1 MNFYRHWY
9 NLNEVRNKMLSDISS
24 LGFYSTDTNEPY
36 DGVSWERTID
46 GGSSVI
52 YNAPRN
58 LYWYKDLIHKCTLQ
72 RYVSEA
78 TQYEGDPSVKYRYRG
93 AYYRIS
99 PSTKDTYSS
108 HDSTPGYAC
117 SMLNTFNGNY
127 PYYYYPIAT
136 EVFFMPLKDGG
147 FLLNNKLPDY
157 MGGTYGETG
166 KSTFNMKIMPC
177 TYSEGNP
184 TAIGIDATD
193 EARSP
198 FYNTLIGIPPTNKS
212 AVSNYIYIFSS
223 YQRRSYASSI
233 GYVPVFWDNKYNYF
247 TDLTPFFDLQT
258 NTITRYN
265 FFKMHNK
272 YYRPTSAEVNK
283 QYMNFIPNVC
293 VLSKIP
299 YDNGFIDNIYYMTT
313 CPTASI
319 SDDNYRGIFFSF
331 AGRNFIN
338 IYGNM
343 VLELPSY

>member
-9 NLNEVRNKMLSDISS
+9 NMNEVRNKMLSDISS

-36 DGVSWERTID
+36 DGVSWERTTKD
-46 GGSSVI
+46 SSSVDNI
-52 YNAPRN
+52 PN
-58 LYWYKDLIHKCTLQ
+58 LYWYKDPIHKCTLQ
-72 RYVSEA
+72 KYVTWSDK
-78 TQYEGDPSVKYRYRG
+78 YEDNIKYHYKG
-93 AYYRIS
+93 SYFRIS
-99 PSTKDTYSS
+99 PSTKNTKSD
-108 HDSTPGYAC
+108 HESTPGLYC

-127 PYYYYPIAT
+127 AYCDYPIAT

-157 MGGTYGETG
+157 MGSTYGELG
-166 KSTFNMKIMPC
+166 KSTFNMKIMPI
-177 TYSEGNP
+177 TYSEGIP
-184 TAIGIDATD
+184 SAIGIDSTD
-193 EARSP
+193 EGRSP

-212 AVSNYIYIFSS
+212 AISNYIYIFSS
-223 YQRRSYASSI
+223 YQRKSYASSI
-233 GYVPVFWDNKYNYF
+233 GYVPVFWDNRGNYF

-283 QYMNFIPNVC
+283 QYMNFTPNVC
-293 VLSKIP
+293 ILSKVP

-313 CPTASI
+313 CPTASM

-331 AGRNFIN
+331 NGRNFIN

>member
-24 LGFYSTDTNEPY
+24 LGFYSTATNEPY
-36 DGVSWERTID
+36 DGVAWEKTVKD
-46 GGSSVI
+46 SSSVDNI
-52 YNAPRN
+52 PSN
-58 LYWYKDLIHKCTLQ
+58 LYWYKDPVHKCTLQ
-72 RYVSEA
+72 KYVVWSDRFE
-78 TQYEGDPSVKYRYRG
+78 EGIKYHYKG
-93 AYYRIS
+93 SYFRIS
-99 PSTKDTYSS
+99 PSTKNTDGGHGSS
-108 HDSTPGYAC
+108 PGDAC
-117 SMLNTFNGNY
+117 TMLNTYNGNY
-127 PYYYYPIAT
+127 AYYDYPIAT

-147 FLLNNKLPDY
+147 FLLNNKLPYY
-157 MGGTYGETG
+157 MGSNYGELG
-166 KSTFNMKIMPC
+166 KSTFNMKIMPR
-177 TYSEGNP
+177 TVSEGIP
-184 TAIGIDATD
+184 TAIGINSTD
-193 EARSP
+193 ESVGP
-198 FYNTLIGIPPTNKS
+198 FYNTLIGVPPTNKS

-223 YQRRSYASSI
+223 YRRRYWS
-233 GYVPVFWDNKYNYF
+233 PVYRPIFYDNRANET

-258 NTITRYN
+258 NTITKFN

-272 YYRPTSAEVNK
+272 YYYPEGNDINK

-293 VLSKIP
+293 VLSKVP

-331 AGRNFIN
+331 SGRNFIN